1 MTRFEQTLLLPFAY
15 LFTIERDLTLD
26 LLEKMEV
33 PSTSDSPVQQSQ
45 SGLDVVIKAWCN
57 EAIDTVNG
65 SYSIRVK

>member
-33 PSTSDSPVQQSQ
+33 PPTSDSPVQQSQ